1 MDGHICFQIIS
12 CGSRNKYKITITDTC
27 RIWHEHK
34 AGTENGRGCRNQE
47 TPWVM
52 WKNSKKKTKIVLS
65 PKMKSNMMIYHNYF
79 VFKKDDALG
88 LGID

>member
-1 MDGHICFQIIS
+1 MARTQSG
-12 CGSRNKYKITITDTC
+12 
-27 RIWHEHK
+27 
-34 AGTENGRGCRNQE
+34 NGERTRLSELE